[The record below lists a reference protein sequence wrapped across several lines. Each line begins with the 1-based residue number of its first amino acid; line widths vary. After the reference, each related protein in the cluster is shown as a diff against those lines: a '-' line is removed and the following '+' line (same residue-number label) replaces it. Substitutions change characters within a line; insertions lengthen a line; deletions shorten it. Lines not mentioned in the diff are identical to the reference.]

1 MSPRDNFRAYIS
13 NRERERRREIAA
25 AATARQRE
33 GSGEGEGDR
42 FSRACR
48 DYASANSGKH
58 TIVACSIGSPFSIS
72 GCARRVL
79 PLHAT
84 LRRTLR
90 FLAVHA
96 RARAR
101 ALRFHCRRDRH
112 ACVTGVRDI
121 TRAGFAGDTHAVVP
135 SSSARFRVRARNGR
149 NPGRGINGSDEKSL
163 RCREELRAIIL
174 S

>member
-13 NRERERRREIAA
+13 NRERERRRETAA

-96 RARAR
+96 RAR
-101 ALRFHCRRDRH
+101 
-112 ACVTGVRDI
+112 
-121 TRAGFAGDTHAVVP
+121 
-135 SSSARFRVRARNGR
+135 VRARFASIVGGTGTR
-149 NPGRGINGSDEKSL
+149 VSRACETLRARDSPATPTQRCHRHRRVSASARGTGGILEGELMEVTKSRFDVQKSL
-163 RCREELRAIIL
+163 ER
-174 S
+174 